1 MFQYDDVTTAPPQL
15 PVSPVFEMAVYGP
28 VVKIHP
34 VVLASI
40 VDSFERRNEGSNR
53 VIGTLLGM
61 VDKHSVE
68 ITNCFSVPHNESED
82 EVAVDME
89 FAKNMYDLHKKVSPS
104 EVILGWYATGHDITE
119 HSVLI
124 HEYYSREA
132 QNPVHLTA
140 DTMLQNGRM
149 NIKAYVSTQM
159 GIPGKTM
166 GVMFTPLTVKYVYYD
181 TERIGVDL
189 ITKTCFTPN
198 RVLGVTSD
206 LQQVASA
213 AARIQEMLTTVLQ
226 YAEDVLS
233 GKVNADNTVGR
244 FLIDLVNQIPTITPE
259 DFETMLN
266 SNINDLLM
274 VTYLSNL
281 TQAQIALNEKL
292 VSL

>member
-1 MFQYDDVTTAPPQL
+1 MAAPGSAL
-15 PVSPVFEMAVYGP
+15 LSVVSQAALHGP
-28 VVKIHP
+28 VVKVHP

-40 VDSFERRNEGSNR
+40 VDSYERRNEGAAR
-53 VIGTLLGM
+53 VIGTLLGTA
-61 VDKHSVE
+61 DKHSIEV
-68 ITNCFSVPHNESED
+68 TNCFSVPHNESED

-89 FAKNMYDLHKKVSPS
+89 FAKNMYELHKKVSS
-104 EVILGWYATGHDITE
+104 AEQILGWYATGNDITE

-132 QNPVHLTA
+132 NNPIHLTV
-140 DTMLQNGRM
+140 DTSLQAGRM
-149 NIKAYVSTQM
+149 NIKAYISTPM
-159 GIPGKTM
+159 GVPGKTM
-166 GVMFTPLTVKYVYYD
+166 GVMFTPLTVQYIYYD

-189 ITKTCFTPN
+189 ITKTCSSAN
-198 RVLGVTSD
+198 RSVGLTSD

-213 AARIQEMLTTVLQ
+213 ANKLQDSLSTVIQ

-233 GKVNADNTVGR
+233 GKIAADNTVGR
-244 FLIDLVNQIPTITPE
+244 FLMDLVNQVPKIAPE

-274 VTYLSNL
+274 VTYLANL

-292 VSL
+292 LNL

>member
-1 MFQYDDVTTAPPQL
+1 VVRVFPAPP
-15 PVSPVFEMAVYGP
+15 VSAASNDEMAVYGP

-149 NIKAYVSTQM
+149 NIKAYVSPPLH
-159 GIPGKTM
+159 GRGASVGGFFAPGL
-166 GVMFTPLTVKYVYYD
+166 VFHFFFFLPPPS
-181 TERIGVDL
+181 VDL

-226 YAEDVLS
+226 YAEDVL
-233 GKVNADNTVGR
+233 
-244 FLIDLVNQIPTITPE
+244 
-259 DFETMLN
+259 
-266 SNINDLLM
+266 
-274 VTYLSNL
+274 
-281 TQAQIALNEKL
+281 
-292 VSL
+292 